1 MSITVNVGQ
10 ILLPL
15 SSTCSE
21 LRGATSTWENSWDTY
36 TVGETIIGLSSQ
48 NSEVDA
54 RKERGSIS
62 LLTHNIDPV
71 SIYNY
76 YIIFNI
82 THKLVIILLIVL
94 ALVCISAYTVMWE
107 SPNLSLTPLCLRL
120 MVFTL
125 SEAFLQTI
133 RHPYSCVRHIKGFIS
148 ILYQKVKR
156 WQFISKGYRPT
167 WPVMRDFWPGVKIEL
182 SC

>member
-107 SPNLSLTPLCLRL
+107 SPNLTITFWLAVVSARGCIYLPAYDITLLTVQLHG
-120 MVFTL
+120 
-125 SEAFLQTI
+125 EGGGGLQEKMGKPNIWGPNTREKQMKI
-133 RHPYSCVRHIKGFIS
+133 
-148 ILYQKVKR
+148 
-156 WQFISKGYRPT
+156 
-167 WPVMRDFWPGVKIEL
+167 IEL
-182 SC
+182 NNFSVLKI

>member
-1 MSITVNVGQ
+1 MSITVNVGW

-62 LLTHNIDPV
+62 LLIHNIDPV

-82 THKLVIILLIVL
+82 THKLVIVVCTSTCMRICIHSYVRIPQSHHNIATVRDKL
-94 ALVCISAYTVMWE
+94 ALTAAFSGTQVKNVAFWLKILPTHALY
-107 SPNLSLTPLCLRL
+107 PLQLSITDIQW
-120 MVFTL
+120 
-125 SEAFLQTI
+125 A
-133 RHPYSCVRHIKGFIS
+133 SCD
-148 ILYQKVKR
+148 L
-156 WQFISKGYRPT
+156 
-167 WPVMRDFWPGVKIEL
+167 
-182 SC
+182 